1 MNRWAIRMTILWV
14 IHREKRFSSSRTVG
28 ILTDGVWAKEMGH
41 RRDFF
46 PYLGGAK
53 HLDLCFFVV
62 TAQRSIVKHGD
73 GPIPIPTEWG
83 DDPHFGVGSKLS
95 FSNSSRFIFPLRPDT
110 WQGHCCEIPVP
121 CSRVTA
127 VAYQNDSHDADD
139 DNDGDDEDDV
149 TMTRVV
155 MMIKRM
161 TMIMMMTIMT
171 LMMRLIMQQSSY

>member
-1 MNRWAIRMTILWV
+1 MVFGQKRWV
-14 IHREKRFSSSRTVG
+14 IAVTFFH
-28 ILTDGVWAKEMGH
+28 ILEVLSTWIYV
-41 RRDFF
+41 
-46 PYLGGAK
+46 
-53 HLDLCFFVV
+53 FFVV

-95 FSNSSRFIFPLRPDT
+95 SSNSSRFIFPLRPDT

-149 TMTRVV
+149 TMTMVV

>member
-1 MNRWAIRMTILWV
+1 MVFGQKRWV
-14 IHREKRFSSSRTVG
+14 IAVTFFH
-28 ILTDGVWAKEMGH
+28 ILEVLSTWIYV
-41 RRDFF
+41 
-46 PYLGGAK
+46 
-53 HLDLCFFVV
+53 FFVV

-95 FSNSSRFIFPLRPDT
+95 SSNSSRFIFPLRPDT

-139 DNDGDDEDDV
+139 DNDGDDGGDDDKEDDHDHDDDDHDIDDEVDYAAVIILSDTDNKFTLFYIVARIIREV
-149 TMTRVV
+149 TA
-155 MMIKRM
+155 
-161 TMIMMMTIMT
+161 
-171 LMMRLIMQQSSY
+171 